1 MAAKK
6 DTSAMDFILASLK
19 KSKKATYAEV
29 KAAAEEKGLVIY
41 PIMYGRA
48 QALLG
53 YVKMKPRGQGK
64 AAVAKAAKAAGSE
77 TVVAAEAAAPAP
89 VKRGPG
95 RPPKVAKVNTGG
107 GIDVS
112 SLDGIIS
119 AVRSS
124 EQAKTRYRSA
134 LEKIQSI
141 LGEALG

>member
-6 DTSAMDFILASLK
+6 DTSAMDFILAFLR
-19 KSKKATYAEV
+19 KSKKASYAEV
-29 KAAAEEKGLVIY
+29 KAAAAEKQLNIY

-53 YVKMKPRGQGK
+53 YVEMRPRGQGK
-64 AAVAKAAKAAGSE
+64 AAVARAAKVAGS
-77 TVVAAEAAAPAP
+77 VSAAPAAP
-89 VKRGPG
+89 AAVKRGPG
-95 RPPKVAKVNTGG
+95 RPPKSAQANTGG

-119 AVRSS
+119 AVRNS
-124 EQAKTRYRSA
+124 EHAKTRYRSA

-141 LGEALG
+141 LGEAIG

>member
-6 DTSAMDFILASLK
+6 DTSAMDFIIASLK
-19 KSKKATYAEV
+19 KNKNASYADI
-29 KAAAEEKGLVIY
+29 KAAADEKKLSVY

-64 AAVAKAAKAAGSE
+64 AAVAKAAKAA
-77 TVVAAEAAAPAP
+77 AAAPAPAAFGAP

-95 RPPKVAKVNTGG
+95 RPPKSSYAAPKM
-107 GIDVS
+107 DLS
-112 SLDGIIS
+112 SLDGIIN

-124 EQAKTRYRSA
+124 EAAKTRYRSA
-134 LEKIQSI
+134 LEKIQAI
-141 LGEALG
+141 LGDALA

>member
-19 KSKKATYAEV
+19 KNKKATYAEV

-77 TVVAAEAAAPAP
+77 PVVAAAAAPAP

-124 EQAKTRYRSA
+124 EQAKTRYRGA